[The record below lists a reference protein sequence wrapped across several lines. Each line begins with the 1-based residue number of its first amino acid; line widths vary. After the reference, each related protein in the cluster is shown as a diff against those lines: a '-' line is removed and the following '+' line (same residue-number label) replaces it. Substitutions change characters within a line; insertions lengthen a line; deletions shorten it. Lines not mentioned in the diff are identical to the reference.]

1 MLGSALGASTGHHK
15 SFAFNLL
22 QIFSELAKIGP
33 VIEGDAEEVSSRSPW
48 FNTEPHPGLRA
59 YPFLSQVGQH
69 LPCMH
74 AKPLSPQKEALFRQ
88 SHAL

>member
-1 MLGSALGASTGHHK
+1 MHGSALGAATAEHISN
-15 SFAFNLL
+15 AFVLL

-33 VIEGDAEEVSSRSPW
+33 VIEGDVEEVSTRSPW

-69 LPCMH
+69 LYCMH
-74 AKPLSPQKEALFRQ
+74 AQPQSHQREALLCQ
-88 SHAL
+88 SAAL